1 MVPEDTKQI
10 FKMFKEEEKE
20 NAIKEHDE
28 TLYRKHG

>member
-1 MVPEDTKQI
+1 MPKDTKFF